1 MKEKFK
7 DTLVII
13 PARGGSKRIPEKNI
27 KLIFGQPMIF
37 WPLSTLSKLFFS
49 ENILVSTDSDKIKAI
64 VETKN
69 LKTSYK
75 RPAYLSDDFTGT
87 VDVVTHALKWYE
99 KNMYKVKFVLTVYPT
114 ALMLSMSYI
123 CEAMTILKN
132 DKKCDSIMSATNF
145 SFPIQRAV
153 YEDKQGYVKMFE
165 PNNYSVR
172 SQDLIEAK
180 HDAGQFYLSRV
191 EAVRSGK
198 ILTDSVVKLHL
209 LNQNKVIDID
219 TPEDFKIAE
228 ERLKLYKDR
237 FKKKKWKFLRR
248 SI

>member
-1 MKEKFK
+1 
-7 DTLVII
+7 
-13 PARGGSKRIPEKNI
+13 
-27 KLIFGQPMIF
+27 MIF

-114 ALMLSMSYI
+114 ALMLSMSDI